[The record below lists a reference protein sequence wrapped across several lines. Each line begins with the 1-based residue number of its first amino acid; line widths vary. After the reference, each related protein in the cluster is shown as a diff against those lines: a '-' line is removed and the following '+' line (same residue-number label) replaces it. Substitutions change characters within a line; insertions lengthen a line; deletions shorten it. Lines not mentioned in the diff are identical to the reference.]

1 MTGSIAFR
9 LNGYAFDVHPQY
21 MGSNG
26 MPGFMMGDYVTINGH
41 GFHLWEI
48 GKQHRNLVEAARRS
62 N

>member
-26 MPGFMMGDYVTINGH
+26 MPGLVMSDYVTINAH
-41 GFHLWEI
+41 GSHLREI
-48 GKQHRNLVEAARRS
+48 GQVTRAAS
-62 N
+62 